1 MIPING
7 SNSSGVDLNKYVLK
21 NVFNNVV
28 NDLSDNVN
36 KNKIDIEDIKN
47 KTDSTNDKF
56 EWMAVDVSNEY
67 TSEYNMKRCFNKYGD
82 SFLIRSTNITTLQ
95 EESQVPGSKTLTIH
109 DCEVKTDYGP
119 NIQYKFIS
127 DYVYLPA
134 YIRDKDNDKIIYHV
148 VNCTFVLNQET
159 VNCSCKKLEFG
170 EGWNNIIVKI
180 SDTIEYI
187 KINSDC
193 NAIDISNNSELKD
206 INLNDCYKLTG
217 VHINNNPNIKNKCF
231 LMRCTPSTFSTNN
244 NNNTFLDT
252 SQNWFSSDGLWT
264 CKFKAGWHAQDIN
277 LYDRFNNCLRT
288 RVNDALNDGYYKQDS
303 TDTDIKIMT
312 DYFKFPST
320 ITFSNDLYNANR
332 TVHIP
337 GVQINVYTDE
347 TFTTQNMVSNARILD
362 FSNGILNII
371 WDNDNLVEKM
381 IVSPSLTSLEIKNN
395 TALNSINLV
404 DCDKLDSLTIQNC
417 PNITQ
422 IVLQHRPTTLNLD
435 STIKLIV
442 VDEMNNSINSNT
454 STISTINNNITSLD
468 SKVSTNTNNL
478 TALDTRLYRLE
489 NTIVTFPTSKYE
501 LIFYTNISKSEPYV
515 DPETNMIPV
524 VKIIDHSSY
533 IEWMAYISPTTKTLG
548 HVDLIKTVNN
558 PNKWNW
564 AVLKDYQ
571 TGEEETTVDSVLCV
585 EVPTMF
591 LNCMYY
597 DIKGTGFH
605 TTIISHLIYK
615 NILPGRLTLYET
627 NVKYGL
633 TYSSPGG
640 LYLYNSQ
647 VFDLVVDTVN
657 YNVSAADT
665 ENFKVFDNSEIFHRY
680 NITTTGITET
690 TV

>member
-7 SNSSGVDLNKYVLK
+7 SNSSGVNLNKYVLK
-21 NVFNNVV
+21 NVFNTVT
-28 NDLSDNVN
+28 NDLSDKVN
-36 KNKIDIEDIKN
+36 KNKLDIDVIKN
-47 KTDSTNDKF
+47 KVDGTNDKF
-56 EWMAVDVSNEY
+56 EWLAVDVSNEY

-82 SFLIRSTNITTLQ
+82 SFLIRETNTTTI
-95 EESQVPGSKTLTIH
+95 GDLTIH
-109 DCEVKTDYGP
+109 ECHVKTEYGP

-148 VNCTFVLNQET
+148 VDCTFYLNQDT
-159 VNCSCKKLEFG
+159 VNCSCKNLEFG
-170 EGWNNIIVKI
+170 EGWNNIIVKN
-180 SDTIEYI
+180 SDTIEYV

-193 NAIDISNNSELKD
+193 NAIDISNNSVLKD

-217 VHINNNPNIKNKCF
+217 VYINNNTNIKGRCF
-231 LMRCTPSTFSTNN
+231 MMRCTPTKFVTTGNN
-244 NNNTFLDT
+244 NSYLDT
-252 SQNWFSSDGLWT
+252 SQNWFISGDGMWRG
-264 CKFKAGWHAQDIN
+264 KFLGGWHNQDAEFFDKFGNGLIARIT
-277 LYDRFNNCLRT
+277 DSNNDT
-288 RVNDALNDGYYKQDS
+288 GFYKS
-303 TDTDIKIMT
+303 ISGHDILT
-312 DYFKFPST
+312 DYFKFPC
-320 ITFSNDLYNANR
+320 IVTFSNDLYNANR
-332 TVHIP
+332 TIHVPRVAI
-337 GVQINVYTDE
+337 QVYTDATFE
-347 TFTTQNMVSNARILD
+347 TNVILSNARILD
-362 FSNGILNII
+362 FSNGINGIDWI
-371 WDNDNLVEKM
+371 YDNKVEKI
-381 IVSPSLTSLEIKNN
+381 IVSPNLTSLNLTYD
-395 TALNSINLV
+395 TALKSVNLV

-417 PNITQ
+417 TNITQ

-442 VDEMNNSINSNT
+442 LDEMNNSINSNT
-454 STISTINNNITSLD
+454 SSINSVNSSITTLNNNIT
-468 SKVSTNTNNL
+468 T
-478 TALDTRLYRLE
+478 LDTRMYRLE

-501 LIFYTNISKSEPYV
+501 LIFYTNITKPEPYI
-515 DPETNMIPV
+515 DPETQMIPV
-524 VKIIDHSSY
+524 VKIIDHASY
-533 IEWMAYISPTTKTLG
+533 IEWVAYISPTTKTLG

-597 DIKGTGFH
+597 DIKGTGLN

-615 NILPGRLTLYET
+615 NILPGRLTLYDT
-627 NVKYGL
+627 SVKYGL

-640 LYLYNSQ
+640 LYLYNSE

-665 ENFKVFDNSEIFHRY
+665 TNFKEFENSTIYHRY
-680 NITTTGITET
+680 NITTNGISET
-690 TV
+690 NI

>member
-21 NVFNNVV
+21 NVFNTVV

-36 KNKIDIEDIKN
+36 KNKLDIEDIKN
-47 KTDSTNDKF
+47 NVDNAADPF
-56 EWMAVDVSNEY
+56 EWMAFDVSNEY

-82 SFLIRSTNITTLQ
+82 SFLIRETTL
-95 EESQVPGSKTLTIH
+95 TTIGDYEIH
-109 DCEVKTDYGP
+109 ECHVKTDYGP

-148 VNCTFVLNQET
+148 DNCSFVLNQDT
-159 VNCSCKKLEFG
+159 VNCSCKRLEFG
-170 EGWNNIIVKI
+170 EGWENIIVKN
-180 SDTIEYI
+180 SETIEYI

-193 NAIDISNNSELKD
+193 NAIDISNNSALLKD
-206 INLNDCYKLTG
+206 INLNDCYKLTD
-217 VHINNNPNIKNKCF
+217 VHINNNPNFKNKCF
-231 LMRCTPSTFSTNN
+231 FMRCTPTTFSTNN
-244 NNNTFLDT
+244 NNNTFLDIT
-252 SQNWFSSDGLWT
+252 QNWFISGDGMWRG
-264 CKFKAGWHAQDIN
+264 KFLAGWHYEDVEFF
-277 LYDRFNNCLRT
+277 DRFGNGLIARIIDAD
-288 RVNDALNDGYYKQDS
+288 NDSGFYKS
-303 TDTDIKIMT
+303 ISGHDILT

-320 ITFSNDLYNANR
+320 VLFSNDLYNANR

-337 GVQINVYTDE
+337 RVAINVYTDA

-362 FSNGILNII
+362 FSNGIIKI
-371 WDNDNLVEKM
+371 MWDNDNLVEKM
-381 IVSPSLTSLEIKNN
+381 IVSPSLTELEIKND

-404 DCDKLDSLTIQNC
+404 DCDKLTILTIQNC

-422 IVLQHRPTTLNLD
+422 VILQHRPTTLTID
-435 STIKLIV
+435 ETIKLIV
-442 VDEMNNSINSNT
+442 LDEMNNSINSNT
-454 STISTINNNITSLD
+454 SSISTINNNITSINT
-468 SKVSTNTNNL
+468 KVSTNTNNL
-478 TALDTRLYRLE
+478 TTLDTRLYRLE

-501 LIFYTNISKSEPYV
+501 LIFYTNISKSEPYI
-515 DPETNMIPV
+515 DPDTNMIPV

-571 TGEEETTVDSVLCV
+571 TGEDETTVDSVLCV

-597 DIKGTGFH
+597 DIKGTGFY

-640 LYLYNSQ
+640 LYLYNSE

-665 ENFKVFDNSEIFHRY
+665 TNFKEFENSSIHHRY
-680 NITTTGITET
+680 NITTTGITE
-690 TV
+690 VGL

>member
-21 NVFNNVV
+21 NVFNTVV
-28 NDLSDNVN
+28 NDLSDKVN
-36 KNKIDIEDIKN
+36 KNKLDIEKIKVD
-47 KTDSTNDKF
+47 TTNDPY
-56 EWMAVDVSNEY
+56 EWMAVDVSSEY

-82 SFLIRSTNITTLQ
+82 SFLIRSTGSQSLAAAATTQLQ
-95 EESQVPGSKTLTIH
+95 DYTIH
-109 DCEVKTDYGP
+109 ECEVKTDYGP
-119 NIQYKFIS
+119 NIQYNFIS
-127 DYVYLPA
+127 DYVYLPSWV
-134 YIRDKDNDKIIYHV
+134 RDKDNDKIIYHV

-159 VNCSCKKLEFG
+159 VNCSCKKIEFG
-170 EGWNNIIVKI
+170 EGYNNIIVKN
-180 SDTIEYI
+180 SDTVEYV

-206 INLNDCYKLTG
+206 INLNDCYKLNG

-231 LMRCTPSTFSTNN
+231 LMRCTPTTFSTNN

-252 SQNWFSSDGLWT
+252 SQNWFSSDGLWS
-264 CKFKAGWHAQDIN
+264 CKFVAGWHSQDVN
-277 LYDRFNNCLRT
+277 LYDRFTNRLRA
-288 RVNDALNDGYYKQDS
+288 RVDDASNDTGYYK
-303 TDTDIKIMT
+303 TDINYSVINT

-337 GVQINVYTDE
+337 GVHVSVYADE

-362 FSNGILNII
+362 FSNGIINVM

-381 IVSPSLTSLEIKNN
+381 IVSPLLTELEIKNN
-395 TALNSINLV
+395 TVLSSINLV
-404 DCDKLDSLTIQNC
+404 DCDKLTSLTIQNC

-422 IVLQHRPTTLNLD
+422 VVLQHRPTTLTID
-435 STIKLIV
+435 DTIKLIV
-442 VDEMNNSINSNT
+442 VDEMNNSITSNT

-478 TALDTRLYRLE
+478 TALDTRMYRLE

-524 VKIIDHSSY
+524 VKIIDHASY

-605 TTIISHLIYK
+605 STIISHLIYK

-665 ENFKVFDNSEIFHRY
+665 ANFKVFDNSEIFHRY
-680 NITTTGITET
+680 NITTTGITE
-690 TV
+690 VSV

>member
-21 NVFNNVV
+21 NVFNTVV

-36 KNKIDIEDIKN
+36 KNKLDIEDIKN
-47 KTDSTNDKF
+47 KVDAANDKF
-56 EWMAVDVSNEY
+56 EWLAFDVSSEY
-67 TSEYNMKRCFNKYGD
+67 TEEYNMKRCFNKYGD
-82 SFLIRSTNITTLQ
+82 SFLIRETSSTTSG
-95 EESQVPGSKTLTIH
+95 EYEIH
-109 DCEVKTDYGP
+109 ECEVKSVYGP

-134 YIRDKDNDKIIYHV
+134 YIRDKDNDKIIYHI
-148 VNCTFVLNQET
+148 VNCEIYLNQDT
-159 VNCSCKKLEFG
+159 VVCSCKKLEFG
-170 EGWNNIIVKI
+170 EGWNNIIVKN
-180 SDTIEYI
+180 SATVEYV

-193 NAIDISNNSELKD
+193 NAIDISNNSALKD

-231 LMRCTPSTFSTNN
+231 LMRCTPTRFETNN
-244 NNNTFLDT
+244 NNNTYLDT
-252 SQNWFSSDGLWT
+252 SQNWFISGDGMWRG
-264 CKFKAGWHAQDIN
+264 KFLSGWHYEDVEFFDRLGNGLIARIQDE
-277 LYDRFNNCLRT
+277 NN
-288 RVNDALNDGYYKQDS
+288 DSGFYKS
-303 TDTDIKIMT
+303 ISGHDIIT

-320 ITFSNDLYNANR
+320 VLFSNDLYNDKR
-332 TVHIP
+332 LVHIP
-337 GVQINVYTDE
+337 RVAMNVYTDATFE
-347 TFTTQNMVSNARILD
+347 TNSIISNARILD
-362 FSNGILNII
+362 FSNGINGVD
-371 WDNDNLVEKM
+371 WTYDNKVEK
-381 IVSPSLTSLEIKNN
+381 IILSPSITSLNLN
-395 TALNSINLV
+395 YDTALNSINLV

-422 IVLQHRPTTLNLD
+422 VVLQHRPTTLNLND
-435 STIKLIV
+435 TIKLIV
-442 VDEMNNSINSNT
+442 LDEMNNSINSNT
-454 STISTINNNITSLD
+454 STITTLNNNITSLD

-478 TALDTRLYRLE
+478 TALDTRMYRLE

-501 LIFYTNISKSEPYV
+501 LIFYTNISKSEPYI
-515 DPETNMIPV
+515 DPDTKMIPV
-524 VKIIDHSSY
+524 VKIIDHSSL

-597 DIKGTGFH
+597 DIKGTGLW

-615 NILPGRLTLYET
+615 NILPGRLTLYDT

-640 LYLYNSQ
+640 LYLYNSE

-665 ENFKVFDNSEIFHRY
+665 TNFKEFENSSIHHRY
-680 NITTTGITET
+680 NITTTGISE
-690 TV
+690 VAL